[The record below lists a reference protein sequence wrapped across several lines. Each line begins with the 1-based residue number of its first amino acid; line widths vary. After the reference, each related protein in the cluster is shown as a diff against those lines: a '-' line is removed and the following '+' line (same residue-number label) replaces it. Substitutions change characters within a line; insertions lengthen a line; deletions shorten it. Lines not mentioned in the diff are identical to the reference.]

1 MGRQWLGG
9 SLLLKINLS
18 FGANWLIRNRSKQLC
33 HLLGFRKYIHVNC
46 LTNIWRKQSY
56 FIRRP
61 FNKLGCHH
69 LYSSKQFDWQ
79 QPSDLEIKERG
90 RLWFNVTVSVWFVVL
105 KKVDDDNNSFSLSLS
120 REDSRW
126 VASVLPAPLWVPAE
140 GGSRPRPGYCST
152 EKKSAIPLSVTG
164 VRRKAWVWVFSGDR
178 WKDKRKERIP
188 MFKCSLNQHGRR
200 KEGLKSSSCN
210 ALGKKWLMVLP
221 VTHQLLWEGGGGG
234 RHDIC
239 QKNYTTG
246 VFGPKILP

>member
-9 SLLLKINLS
+9 SPLLKINLS

-105 KKVDDDNNSFSLSLS
+105 KKVDDDNNSFSLS
-120 REDSRW
+120 
-126 VASVLPAPLWVPAE
+126 VE
-140 GGSRPRPGYCST
+140 GGQWGVGSKCNSCS
-152 EKKSAIPLSVTG
+152 SVSGLRGGVDQDQVIVPL
-164 VRRKAWVWVFSGDR
+164 
-178 WKDKRKERIP
+178 KRKVP
-188 MFKCSLNQHGRR
+188 SLY
-200 KEGLKSSSCN
+200 L
-210 ALGKKWLMVLP
+210 
-221 VTHQLLWEGGGGG
+221 
-234 RHDIC
+234 
-239 QKNYTTG
+239 
-246 VFGPKILP
+246 